1 MFADEKILISTVFIA
16 GFASFFLPCTFPVIP
31 VYLGILTDAD
41 GEYKKLR
48 IGNFSLNIGAVLKT
62 VTFVL
67 GLAVSFVTLGIGAGF
82 LGRFLTSR
90 WLYVIAGLII
100 ILLGIHQMDLI
111 HIKKLDELSGL
122 KIQSQKT
129 GMLGTFLMGV
139 SFSIGWT
146 PCAGPILGAVVAAAT
161 TQGTALY
168 GAFLMLIYTLG
179 LMIPFIIMVVASDF
193 AMSKFDFLKKN
204 IMTLKRIGGGF
215 IVIMGILVMFHQV
228 TAITVFFERLFK

>member
-1 MFADEKILISTVFIA
+1 MFVDEKILISTVFIA

-146 PCAGPILGAVVAAAT
+146 PAT

-228 TAITVFFERLFK
+228 TAITVFFERLLK